1 MRRIKYVL
9 AFLLMGMFGNLS
21 AQITF
26 FQGTFEEALQKA
38 KVEKKDVFVDFYTEW
53 CGPCKVMSQKVFTDP
68 EVGDY
73 FNKHFV
79 SYKLNAEA
87 PGQAEVAKKYGV
99 EAFPTMIFM
108 NVKGEV
114 LRTVLG
120 AKAPAALVRE
130 AMMVTGDMLTFEK
143 LYEKSKKE
151 KKNTDLQ
158 QELLFRAPEF
168 IATQTGYNRDKWM
181 VRIEAIFPEYVK
193 NKKLENMI
201 TAEDLYIISM
211 YHNEIKDNDEIFD
224 FLVKNYQKFG
234 EIVGKEKIQDFIL
247 GLYNNYIISFC
258 KNGKQDY
265 KKYLDRVKG
274 DLQPIYNEISFGSL
288 SAFEAISLLSDGYYS
303 LFRKDINTFFEK
315 MNQYFSGT
323 EKALT
328 VNDYT
333 QPIEDLYTVY
343 RGNLPE
349 GASEKVIVWLDK
361 ALQCEMAAQLRTRL
375 LYMLGDC
382 FYATGNL
389 EKAKQSLN
397 QAFVV
402 SSGIEDVEL
411 MKQLQNMIQEKLREL

>member
-1 MRRIKYVL
+1 MGRIKYVL
-9 AFLLMGMFGNLS
+9 VFLLMGMMGSLS

-26 FQGTFEEALQKA
+26 FQGTFEEALKKA
-38 KVEKKDVFVDFYTEW
+38 KAEKKDVFVDFYTEW
-53 CGPCKVMSQKVFTDP
+53 CGPCKVMSQKVFTVP

-73 FNKHFV
+73 FNTHFV
-79 SYKLNAEA
+79 SCKLNAEA
-87 PGQAEVAKKYGV
+87 SEQAELVKKYGV
-99 EAFPTMIFM
+99 EAFPTMIFV

-114 LRTVLG
+114 LRVVRG
-120 AKAPAALVRE
+120 AKAPAALLNE
-130 AMMVTGDMLTFEK
+130 AKMVTGDMLTFEK

-181 VRIEAIFPEYVK
+181 VRIEALFPEYVK

-201 TAEDLYIISM
+201 NAEDLYIISM
-211 YHNEIKDNDEIFD
+211 YHNEIKGNDEIFD
-224 FLVKNYQKFG
+224 FLVKNYRKYG

-247 GLYNNYIISFC
+247 GVYNNYILSFC
-258 KNGKQDY
+258 RNGKQDY
-265 KKYLDRVKG
+265 KKHLERVKG
-274 DLQPIYNEISFGSL
+274 DLQPVYSDISFGSL
-288 SAFEAISLLSDGYYS
+288 SAFEAISLLADGYYS

-315 MNQYFSGT
+315 MNQYFSGA

-349 GASEKVIVWLDK
+349 GANEKVIAWLDK
-361 ALQCEMAAQLRTRL
+361 ALQYEMAAQLRTRL

-382 FYATGNL
+382 FNAMGNL

>member
-1 MRRIKYVL
+1 MRSIKYVL
-9 AFLLMGMFGNLS
+9 AFLLMGIFGNLS

-120 AKAPAALVRE
+120 AKSPAALVRE

-315 MNQYFSGT
+315 MNQYFSGA
-323 EKALT
+323 ENALT

>member
-181 VRIEAIFPEYVK
+181 IRIEAIFPEYVK

-382 FYATGNL
+382 FYTTGNL

>member
-114 LRTVLG
+114 LRTLLG

-258 KNGKQDY
+258 KNGKQNY

>member
-1 MRRIKYVL
+1 MRSIKYVL
-9 AFLLMGMFGNLS
+9 AFLLMGIFGNLS

-181 VRIEAIFPEYVK
+181 IRIEAIFPEYVK

-315 MNQYFSGT
+315 MNQYFSGA
-323 EKALT
+323 ENALT

>member
-258 KNGKQDY
+258 KNGKQNY

>member
-1 MRRIKYVL
+1 MKMMKYVL
-9 AFLLMGMFGNLS
+9 ALLFVGVLGNLS

-26 FQGTFEEALQKA
+26 FQGSFDEALKRA
-38 KVEKKDVFVDFYTEW
+38 KTEKKDVFIDFYTEW
-53 CGPCKVMSQKVFTDP
+53 CGPCKVMAQKVFTVP

-79 SYKLNAEA
+79 CCKLNAEA
-87 PGQAEVAKKYGV
+87 PEQAELVKKYGV
-99 EAFPTMIFM
+99 EAFPTMLFV

-114 LRTVLG
+114 LRLVSG
-120 AKAPAALVRE
+120 AKTPSALLRE
-130 AMMVTGDMLTFEK
+130 AKIVTGDMLTFEK

-151 KKNTDLQ
+151 KKNTELQ

-168 IATQTGYNRDKWM
+168 ITTQTGYNRDKWM
-181 VRIEAIFPEYVK
+181 VRIESLFPEYVK
-193 NKKLENMI
+193 NKKLDQMI
-201 TAEDLYIISM
+201 NAEDFYIISM
-211 YHNEIKDNDEIFD
+211 YHTEIKDNDGIFD
-224 FLVKNYQKFG
+224 FLVKNYPEYAEK
-234 EIVGKEKIQDFIL
+234 VGKEKIQDFIL
-247 GLYNNYIISFC
+247 GLYNNYIVSFC

-265 KKYLDRVKG
+265 KKHLERVKG
-274 DLQPIYNEISFGSL
+274 DLQPVYGDISFGSL
-288 SAFEAISLLSDGYYS
+288 SAYEAISLLADGYYS
-303 LFRKDINTFFEK
+303 LYRKDINTFFEK
-315 MNQYFSGT
+315 MDRYFSGA
-323 EKALT
+323 EKALE

-349 GASEKVIVWLDK
+349 GTHAKVIVWLDK
-361 ALQCEMAAQLRTRL
+361 ALKHEMAAQLRTRL

-411 MKQLQNMIQEKLREL
+411 MKHLQNMIQEKLREL

>member
-1 MRRIKYVL
+1 MRSIKYVL

-265 KKYLDRVKG
+265 KKYLDRVKE

-315 MNQYFSGT
+315 MNQYFSGA
-323 EKALT
+323 ENALT

>member
-1 MRRIKYVL
+1 MRSIKYVL

-26 FQGTFEEALQKA
+26 FQETFEEALQKA

-265 KKYLDRVKG
+265 KKYLDRVKE

-315 MNQYFSGT
+315 MNQYFSGA
-323 EKALT
+323 ENALT

-361 ALQCEMAAQLRTRL
+361 VLQCEMAAQLRTRL

>member
-288 SAFEAISLLSDGYYS
+288 SAFEAISLLSDAYYS

>member
-1 MRRIKYVL
+1 
-9 AFLLMGMFGNLS
+9 
-21 AQITF
+21 
-26 FQGTFEEALQKA
+26 
-38 KVEKKDVFVDFYTEW
+38 
-53 CGPCKVMSQKVFTDP
+53 MSC
-68 EVGDY
+68 
-73 FNKHFV
+73 
-79 SYKLNAEA
+79 KLNAEA
-87 PGQAEVAKKYGV
+87 PEQAELVKKYGV
-99 EAFPTMIFM
+99 EAFPTMIFV

-114 LRTVLG
+114 LRVVRG
-120 AKAPAALVRE
+120 AKAPAALLNE
-130 AMMVTGDMLTFEK
+130 AKMVTGDMLTFEK

-181 VRIEAIFPEYVK
+181 VRIEALFPEYVK

-201 TAEDLYIISM
+201 NAEDLYIISM
-211 YHNEIKDNDEIFD
+211 YHNEIKGNDEIFD
-224 FLVKNYQKFG
+224 FLVKNYRKYE

-247 GLYNNYIISFC
+247 GVYNNYIISFC

-265 KKYLDRVKG
+265 KKHLERVKG
-274 DLQPIYNEISFGSL
+274 DLQPVYSDISFGSL

-315 MNQYFSGT
+315 MNQYFSGA

-349 GASEKVIVWLDK
+349 GANEKVIVWLDK
-361 ALQCEMAAQLRTRL
+361 ALQYEMAAQLRTRL

-382 FYATGNL
+382 FNATGNP

-402 SSGIEDVEL
+402 SSGIEEVEL

>member
-1 MRRIKYVL
+1 MRSIKYVL

>member
-1 MRRIKYVL
+1 MRSIKYVL
-9 AFLLMGMFGNLS
+9 AFLLMGIFGNLS

-87 PGQAEVAKKYGV
+87 PGQADVAKKYGV

-315 MNQYFSGT
+315 MNQYFSGA
-323 EKALT
+323 ENALT

>member
-1 MRRIKYVL
+1 MRSIKYVL
-9 AFLLMGMFGNLS
+9 AFLLMGIFGNLS

-120 AKAPAALVRE
+120 AKSPAALVRE

-181 VRIEAIFPEYVK
+181 IRIEAIFPEYVK

-315 MNQYFSGT
+315 MNQYFSGA
-323 EKALT
+323 ENALT

-333 QPIEDLYTVY
+333 QLIEDLYTVY